1 MIKKRWSIVL
11 ALGCGLACAI
21 AVGQFLGHIENQANE
36 AHAEAMERYGGEQ
49 TQVIVATSDIAPG
62 EEITASNT
70 AAKMWLVEML
80 PDQAV
85 SERNQI
91 AGLKATTEIKS
102 GEVLNLSRFKA
113 EEEKTSIP
121 QGLCGVGVEV
131 QDSQTASA
139 ALEQGSYVDV
149 YAVSQDSV
157 KRICVKAPVISSEN
171 SSGHAYWV
179 TLAVKPS
186 QVQEVL
192 AASKN
197 SSLYLVLP
205 GASVTADS
213 LNEESDKQSEELN
226 EKTDE
231 QTLQTDGSNKDTSS
245 SQLSS
250 HVDQLEGG
258 A

>member
-21 AVGQFLGHIENQANE
+21 AVGQFLGHIENQTNE
-36 AHAEAMERYGGEQ
+36 ARAEAMERYGGEQ
-49 TQVIVATSDIAPG
+49 TQVIVATADIAPG

-102 GEVLNLSRFKA
+102 GEVLNLSRFK
-113 EEEKTSIP
+113 EEEEKKTSIP

-157 KRICVKAPVISSEN
+157 KRICIKAPVISSEN

-197 SSLYLVLP
+197 ASLYLVLP
-205 GASVTADS
+205 GASVPTDQS
-213 LNEESDKQSEELN
+213 NEEVEERE
-226 EKTDE
+226 EKTEE
-231 QTLQTDGSNKDTSS
+231 QTLQTDESNQGGSS
-245 SQLSS
+245 SQTSS
-250 HVDQLEGG
+250 NLGQSKGD